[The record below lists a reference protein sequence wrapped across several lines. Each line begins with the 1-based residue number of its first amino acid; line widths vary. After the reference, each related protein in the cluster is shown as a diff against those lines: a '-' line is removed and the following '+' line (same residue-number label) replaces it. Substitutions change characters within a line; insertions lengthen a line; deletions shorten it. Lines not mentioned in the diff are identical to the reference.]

1 MATFRTRSSGT
12 VEATIRR
19 KGLLPGRVFL
29 TFENM
34 EKANAYCREVEAM
47 LDAGVVPPG
56 LMEMSRNESQARD
69 PMGKTLADVFRQYE
83 LEYAVKRDD
92 VAWLNVIAEEVG
104 STRLDEVT
112 VKWANDLIRG
122 YKIRKR
128 PLAPSTIRHR
138 IGAMARCLDWL
149 ATQKGDIPINPLRL
163 LPRRYAVYNET
174 EQKALAVVGSEAP
187 ESNNERDRRLE
198 QGEEERIRKV
208 LANDAAYLQSIGVQ
222 RGLKPESLRP
232 MLMIFEMAIESAM
245 RMREMF
251 TLSLNQ
257 IDLERRTIFLDRT
270 KNGDKRQVP
279 MSSVLHRLLSD
290 YIANKIEGLLFPE
303 FWCGDLSATAL
314 SKSSNRMS
322 SRWRTVAN
330 LAGCNDLR
338 FHDLRHEAT
347 SRLFERTK
355 MSDTKI
361 ASITG
366 HKDPRML
373 KRYANLRAS
382 MLAEEMW

>member
-1 MATFRTRSSGT
+1 MATYRTRASGS
-12 VEATIRR
+12 VEVTIRR

-34 EKANAYCREVEAM
+34 AKAEAYCREVEAM
-47 LDAGVVPPG
+47 LDAGIVPPG
-56 LMEMSRNESQARD
+56 LLDIARKEEASRD
-69 PMGKTLADVFRQYE
+69 PMAKTLADVFRQYE
-83 LEYAVKRDD
+83 LEYSVKADD

-104 STRLDEVT
+104 DTRLDAVT

-122 YKIRKR
+122 YKIRPR

-149 ATQKGDIPINPLRL
+149 ATQKGDIPLNPLRL
-163 LPRRYAVYNET
+163 LPKRYAVYNEA
-174 EQKALAVVGSEAP
+174 EQKALAVAGSKAP
-187 ESNNERDRRLE
+187 ASNNERDRRLE
-198 QGEEERIRKV
+198 PGEEGRIRKV
-208 LANDAAYLQSIGVQ
+208 LANDQEYLTGLGVE
-222 RGLKPESLRP
+222 RGLRPESLRP

-251 TLSLNQ
+251 TLEVVQ

-279 MSSVLHRLLSD
+279 TSSVLTRLLSD
-290 YIANKIEGLLFPE
+290 YISGKDGLLFPE
-303 FWCGDLSATAL
+303 FWSGDASDAGLRAATNRLS
-314 SKSSNRMS
+314 R
-322 SRWRTVAN
+322 RWATVAR
-330 LAGCNDLR
+330 LAKCDDLR

-355 MSDTKI
+355 MTDTKI
-361 ASITG
+361 SSITG

-382 MLAEEMW
+382 TLAEEMW

>member
-1 MATFRTRSSGT
+1 MATYRTRASGS
-12 VEATIRR
+12 VEVTIRR

-34 EKANAYCREVEAM
+34 AKAEAYCREVEAM
-47 LDAGVVPPG
+47 LDAGIVPPG
-56 LMEMSRNESQARD
+56 LLDIARKEEASRD
-69 PMGKTLADVFRQYE
+69 PMAKTLADVFRQYE
-83 LEYAVKRDD
+83 LEYSVKADD
-92 VAWLNVIAEEVG
+92 VAWLNVIADEVG
-104 STRLDEVT
+104 DTRLDAVT

-122 YKIRKR
+122 YKIRPR

-149 ATQKGDIPINPLRL
+149 ATQKGDIPLNPLRL
-163 LPRRYAVYNET
+163 LPKRYAVYNEA
-174 EQKALAVVGSEAP
+174 EQKALAVAGSQAP
-187 ESNNERDRRLE
+187 ASNNERDRRLE
-198 QGEEERIRKV
+198 PGEEGRIRKV
-208 LANDAAYLQSIGVQ
+208 LANDPEYLASLGVE
-222 RGLKPESLRP
+222 RGLRPESLRP

-251 TLSLNQ
+251 TLDVDQ

-279 MSSVLHRLLSD
+279 TSSVLTRLLAD
-290 YIANKIEGLLFPE
+290 YISGKDGLLFPE
-303 FWCGDLSATAL
+303 FWSGDASDAGLRAATNRLS
-314 SKSSNRMS
+314 R
-322 SRWRTVAN
+322 RWATVAR
-330 LAGCNDLR
+330 LAKCDDLR

-355 MSDTKI
+355 MTDTKI

-382 MLAEEMW
+382 TLAEEMW